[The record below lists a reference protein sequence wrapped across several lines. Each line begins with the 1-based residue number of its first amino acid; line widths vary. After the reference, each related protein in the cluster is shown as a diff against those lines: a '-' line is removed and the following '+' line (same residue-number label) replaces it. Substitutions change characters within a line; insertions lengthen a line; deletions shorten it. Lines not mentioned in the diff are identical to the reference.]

1 MSRNVTKRS
10 VAVLGVVL
18 ACASCASDAPLEL
31 PVPMDQESPFRYPES
46 LWDEGVEGQAV
57 VMVLVGAEGTVD
69 SVYLRQ
75 TSGWEE
81 MDSAAVRGA
90 RVLRFEPGRRGTDP
104 VDVWVRLP
112 VRFSKTPPTAE
123 MEEPSAAAPNG
134 SEQ

>member
-1 MSRNVTKRS
+1 MTRAMKRTM
-10 VAVLGVVL
+10 AALGVAL
-18 ACASCASDAPLEL
+18 TCGACANDAPLEL
-31 PVPMDQESPFRYPES
+31 PVPMEQESPFQYPES

-69 SVYLRQ
+69 SVYVRQ
-75 TSGWEE
+75 TSGFQE

-112 VRFSKTPPTAE
+112 VRFSKSPP
-123 MEEPSAAAPNG
+123 AAGVTEDGGTDNG
-134 SEQ
+134 SSN

>member
-1 MSRNVTKRS
+1 MKRTLT
-10 VAVLGVVL
+10 ALGVVL
-18 ACASCASDAPLEL
+18 THAACASDAPLEL
-31 PVPMDQESPFRYPES
+31 PVPMEQESPFLYPES

-90 RVLRFEPGRRGTDP
+90 RVLRFEPGRRGDDA

-112 VRFSKTPPTAE
+112 VRFTKTPPEASAQD
-123 MEEPSAAAPNG
+123 EPATTDNG
-134 SEQ
+134 SPN

>member
-1 MSRNVTKRS
+1 MNRMM
-10 VAVLGVVL
+10 AALGVVL
-18 ACASCASDAPLEL
+18 VCGACASDAPLEL
-31 PVPMDQESPFRYPES
+31 PVPMEQSSPFQYPEA

-57 VMVLVGAEGTVD
+57 VMVLVGATGTVD

-90 RVLRFEPGRRGTDP
+90 RLLRFEPGRRGADP

-112 VRFSKTPPTAE
+112 VRFSKTPP
-123 MEEPSAAAPNG
+123 SAGVSGELEAADNG
-134 SEQ
+134 AGR